1 MGMDGGAARRLT
13 YNGKYNT
20 NPAFSPKG
28 DQVAYQSREGSGFNI
43 YRIPTAGGSPVAV
56 ISGQH
61 PAWSPD
67 GRYIAFSIGRG
78 NGIGLYL
85 IQDNGGKMVG
95 SLTEEEGNA
104 TDPAWS
110 WWLGE

>member
-1 MGMDGGAARRLT
+1 MVSTFTGSHRGRFAGCRNLRPASRLVT
-13 YNGKYNT
+13 
-20 NPAFSPKG
+20 
-28 DQVAYQSREGSGFNI
+28 
-43 YRIPTAGGSPVAV
+43 
-56 ISGQH
+56 
-61 PAWSPD
+61 D